1 MYRSV
6 TIGMIRAGERVFYGH
21 NETMQPSFPRDRP
34 MISIGLSLDRTRLME
49 TMDLLEQVEQNMMHR
64 SRPSECRRVQH
75 KSIKVPLD
83 DEEEDEEEEEE
94 EEGEEEEEEGEEEK
108 EEEGEEAKE
117 EKEEE
122 EKREGE
128 GTTINLLNESE
139 EWPQL
144 QRQKAPSEEE
154 EVVRKTKGRQCQQQR

>member
-1 MYRSV
+1 
-6 TIGMIRAGERVFYGH
+6 
-21 NETMQPSFPRDRP
+21 

-94 EEGEEEEEEGEEEK
+94 EEEGEEEEEEGEEEEEEGAEAE
-108 EEEGEEAKE
+108 EEEGEGEG
-117 EKEEE
+117 EEE
-122 EKREGE
+122 EKEHRQRAGGHGQPIVDNGE
-128 GTTINLLNESE
+128 GVLAHCPPPPAGQRTKRSTTKRTLKDTN
-139 EWPQL
+139 
-144 QRQKAPSEEE
+144 RH
-154 EVVRKTKGRQCQQQR
+154 